1 MLQILCLSL
10 ICFKLPGKI
19 NRLAAED
26 RSSSVGDEPAGVD
39 GAAVINFPL
48 LGKITSEML

>member
-10 ICFKLPGKI
+10 TFFKLPGKI

-26 RSSSVGDEPAGVD
+26 HSSSIGDEPAGVD
-39 GAAVINFPL
+39 EAAVINFPL
-48 LGKITSEML
+48 LGKIMSEML